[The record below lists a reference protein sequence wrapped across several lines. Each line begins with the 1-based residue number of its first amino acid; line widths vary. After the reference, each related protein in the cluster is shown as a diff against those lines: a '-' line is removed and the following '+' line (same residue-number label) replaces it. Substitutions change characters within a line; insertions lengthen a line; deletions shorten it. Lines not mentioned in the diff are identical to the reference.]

1 MSYMY
6 VPVTCTR
13 FKKKPSGESGMY
25 SLGIDIGGTFTD
37 FTLIDESG
45 SDITTEK
52 ELTTP
57 DNPALAALQGSRRL
71 LAETDVQFDE
81 IETIIHGT
89 TLVSNTIIEK
99 NGATTGLLTTGGVK
113 DILQMRRGW
122 RYDVYDWQL
131 EYPPPLVP
139 RNRTMELAE
148 RINSDGEVVSPLER
162 AEVST
167 QIGRLVEN
175 HDVESVAVSLLH
187 AYESDDHERL
197 VADVFADEYPNIHVS
212 LSSEVSPIIREYER
226 TSTTVVNAYVA
237 PVLDAYLDFFKSEL
251 HDAGFSGSIYLM
263 TSSGGIVD
271 VETAKTEPVRLVE
284 SGPAAGV
291 LVNRMFGET
300 HGSADIFSF
309 DMGGTT
315 AKGSIVRDGEINMTY
330 QADVAREHR
339 FKPGSGYDI
348 ITPMID
354 ITEIGAGGGSIAS
367 IDEMTGLVE
376 VGPESAGSD
385 PGPICYDRGGTN
397 PTVTDAAL
405 LLGFLTPDRFMG
417 GRLALASRKTRSI
430 FRESLADPLDISTE
444 EAAWQVL
451 ELVSENMANAFR
463 QHTASKGIDPSGL
476 SMVAIGG
483 AGPMTAFSVA
493 KKVGLRDVICPFG
506 AGVGS
511 SIGLITA
518 PKLYKVSSTRR
529 STVSDASTSTM
540 VDEFQRLYEEAA
552 AVLERAGAN
561 ARELVTRL
569 SLDMRHINQGH
580 EIEVALPGIDI
591 DDVTPEIARE
601 RFQETYRD
609 RFNRDI
615 LDLPIEI
622 INYRVEV
629 HEPADE
635 LDVDALE
642 TDATAEGYVETRP
655 LYFGDHGEVD
665 GDVYRWSGLS
675 PGDSVEGPAVVEADQ
690 TTAIVDPESR
700 ADVMDGMGLRIALEG
715 VL

>member
-1 MSYMY
+1 
-6 VPVTCTR
+6 
-13 FKKKPSGESGMY
+13 MY

-37 FTLIDESG
+37 FTLIDETG
-45 SDITTEK
+45 SEITTDK

-57 DNPALAALQGSRRL
+57 DNPAIAALQGSRRL
-71 LAETDVQFDE
+71 LAEKDLQFDE

-99 NGATTGLLTTGGVK
+99 NGATTGLLTTTGAK
-113 DILQMRRGW
+113 DVLQIRRGW

-139 RNRTMELAE
+139 RNRTLELEE
-148 RINSDGEVVSPLER
+148 RIDFDGDVVRPLER
-162 AEVST
+162 ADVRT
-167 QIGRLVEN
+167 QIERLVGKHE
-175 HDVESVAVSLLH
+175 VESVAVSLLH
-187 AYESDDHERL
+187 AYEADDHERL
-197 VADVFADEYPNIHVS
+197 VAEVFANEYPNTHVS

-271 VETAKTEPVRLVE
+271 IETAKNEPVRLVE

-300 HGSADIFSF
+300 HGASNVFSF

-315 AKGSIVRDGEINMTY
+315 AKGSIVQDGEINTTY
-330 QADVAREHR
+330 HADVAREHR

-367 IDEMTGLVE
+367 IDEMTGFVT
-376 VGPESAGSD
+376 VGPESSGSD
-385 PGPICYDRGGTN
+385 PGPICYDQGGTN

-405 LLGFLTPDRFMG
+405 LLGFLAPDRFMG
-417 GRLALASRKTRSI
+417 GRIGLANQKTRRI
-430 FRESLADPLDISTE
+430 FRESLADPLDISIE

-529 STVSDASTSTM
+529 STLSEVSAVTM
-540 VDEFQRLYEEAA
+540 VDEFRRLYEEAE

-561 ARELVTRL
+561 TTELVKQL

-580 EIEVALPGIDI
+580 EIEVTLRGADI
-591 DDVTPEIARE
+591 GEVTPEKARR
-601 RFQETYRD
+601 RFRETYRD

-615 LDLPIEI
+615 LELPIEI

-635 LDVDALE
+635 MGVDALE
-642 TDATAEGYVETRP
+642 KDGSAEGYVETRP
-655 LYFGDHGEVD
+655 LYFGGHGEVD

-675 PGDSVEGPAVVEADQ
+675 PGDSVKGPAVVEADQ
-690 TTAIVDPESR
+690 TTAIVDPEAR
-700 ADVMDGMGLRIALEG
+700 ATVMEGMGLHIALEG
-715 VL
+715 DR